1 MENAISTNRVQ
12 DGAVPAR
19 ESTVS
24 AVSWAA
30 VFAGAV
36 IAAALSLALLA
47 GGSGLGLLSV
57 SPWGDEGLSAPA
69 VGIGIIAWMLFT
81 QIVAY
86 GIGGY
91 VAGRLRTKW
100 ADAHIDEVY
109 FRDTAHGFL
118 VWALSAVVSAALLGS
133 ALATLASGA
142 AKAGASVAAGAGAAM
157 TATATAAAGAGGADQ
172 ARDYFTDALLRA
184 ERPEAGGDRAAAR
197 AEVGRIV
204 AMSLARGEMA
214 AADRDYVAKVVAAQ
228 AGIDPAAA
236 QQRVDQTLQ
245 KARQAVEDAKREARA
260 AADLARKATATLALW
275 GFASMLIG
283 AFVASLCATWGGRR
297 RDLPSPLKP

>member
-1 MENAISTNRVQ
+1 MENAISANRAQ

-100 ADAHIDEVY
+100 VDAHIDEVY

>member
-1 MENAISTNRVQ
+1 MENAISANRAQ

-81 QIVAY
+81 QIAAY

-100 ADAHIDEVY
+100 VDAHIDEVY

-142 AKAGASVAAGAGAAM
+142 AKVGASVAAGAGAAM

-172 ARDYFTDALLRA
+172 ARDYFTDTLLRA

>member
-1 MENAISTNRVQ
+1 MENAISANRAQ

-100 ADAHIDEVY
+100 VDAHIDEVY

-172 ARDYFTDALLRA
+172 ARDYFTDTLLRA